1 MESWRLGG
9 EVGAAGHRSYLS
21 TVPTSNRPSAVEALY
36 KLFIQ
41 SNLIYI
47 SLTFRCCTWLVALEK
62 SLLGAFT

>member
-47 SLTFRCCTWLVALEK
+47 SPDLSMLHLASGSRK
-62 SLLGAFT
+62 NPS